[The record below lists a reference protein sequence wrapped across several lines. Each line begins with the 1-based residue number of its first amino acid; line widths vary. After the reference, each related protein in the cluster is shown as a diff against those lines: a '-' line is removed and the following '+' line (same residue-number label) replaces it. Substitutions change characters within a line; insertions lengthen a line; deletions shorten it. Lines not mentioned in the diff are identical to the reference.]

1 MYAYKVQKIEKIYDG
16 DTVKLWVDLGFNIL
30 QLMTF
35 RLALINAPEVRGEE
49 RESGLKSRDWL
60 REKMYTAE
68 ITDTEI
74 TVKTFKDTKGK
85 YGRYIAEIFID
96 GISINKQLV
105 AEGLAEYKA
114 Y

>member
-1 MYAYKVQKIEKIYDG
+1 MYTYKVHKVEKIYDG
-16 DTVKLWVDLGFNIL
+16 DTIKLWVDLGFNII

-49 RESGLKSRDWL
+49 RTEGLKSRDWF
-60 REKMYTAE
+60 RERMYTAE
-68 ITDTEI
+68 SQDKEI
-74 TVKTFKDTKGK
+74 IVKTYKDTKGK

-96 GISINKQLV
+96 DISINRQLV
-105 AEGLAEYKA
+105 TEGLAEYKE